1 MEALH
6 AGEHQVK
13 LLAGE
18 RLFQKIHR
26 SAPHGLNRVFYTA
39 LRGKNDHRQIGLALE
54 NLLKNVEAFFRP
66 KIEIQKNRIEFP
78 FL

>member
-6 AGEHQVK
+6 AGEHQMK
-13 LLAGE
+13 LFAGE

-26 SAPHGLNRVFYTA
+26 AAPHGLHRVFHTA
-39 LRGKNDHRQIGLALE
+39 LRGEHHHWQVGPELE

-66 KIEIQKNRIEFP
+66 KIKIQKNRIEFS